1 MIHGMNNFDFSRQ
14 DSKIISV
21 SYSAIVKLLVIQ
33 KQTQFRYD
41 LALKEP
47 KKIQKCH
54 KIGKDVKKFF
64 QSDNF
69 DVSCVQRE

>member
-1 MIHGMNNFDFSRQ
+1 MIHGINNFDFSWQ
-14 DSKIISV
+14 DSKIISA
-21 SYSAIVKLLVIQ
+21 SYSAIVKLLGIQ

-54 KIGKDVKKFF
+54 KIGKDVNFF
-64 QSDNF
+64 VQSGNF